1 MEKEK
6 LKKNADRFNAYVL
19 SLGREEKN
27 EFLFRVANELDIS
40 LISIQNMRY
49 GVGGIGKL
57 KREKIEQIAG
67 CKIFGEE

>member
-27 EFLFRVANELDIS
+27 EFLFRVATELEIS
-40 LISIQNMRY
+40 LFSIQNMRY

-57 KREKIEQIAG
+57 KREKIEQITG
-67 CKIFGEE
+67 VKIFSEE